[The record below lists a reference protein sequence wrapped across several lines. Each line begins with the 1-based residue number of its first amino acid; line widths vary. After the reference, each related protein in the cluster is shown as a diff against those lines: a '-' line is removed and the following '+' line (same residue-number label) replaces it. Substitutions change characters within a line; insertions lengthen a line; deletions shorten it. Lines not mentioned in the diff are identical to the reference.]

1 MKNWEELMQQAQVM
15 QQKLKSVQ
23 DDVARLEVQ
32 GESGGGLVRVSM
44 TGRHDVRRVHIEPSL
59 LGEDSAVIGDMVAAA
74 FNDAVRKLE
83 TLQRERLADVT
94 GSLGLPAGFPT
105 GF

>member
-1 MKNWEELMQQAQVM
+1 MKNWQELMQQAQVV

-23 DDVARLEVQ
+23 DEVARLEVH

-44 TGRHDVRRVHIEPSL
+44 TGRHDVRAVHIEPSL
-59 LGEDSAVIGDMVAAA
+59 LSESSAVVGDMVAAA

-83 TLQRERLADVT
+83 VLQRERLADVT
-94 GSLGLPAGFPT
+94 GSLGLPSGFPT

>member
-1 MKNWEELMQQAQVM
+1 MKNWQELMQQAQVV

-23 DDVARLEVQ
+23 DEVARLEVQ

-59 LGEDSAVIGDMVAAA
+59 LREDSAVVGDMVAAA

-83 TLQRERLADVT
+83 ALQSERLADVT
-94 GSLGLPAGFPT
+94 GSLGLPSGFPT

>member
-1 MKNWEELMQQAQVM
+1 MKNWQELMQQAQVV

-23 DDVARLEVQ
+23 DEVARLEVQ

-59 LGEDSAVIGDMVAAA
+59 LSEDSAVVGDMVAAA

-83 TLQRERLADVT
+83 TLQRERLADAT
-94 GSLGLPAGFPT
+94 GSLGLPSGFPT